1 MGSHIV
7 KTKIRSKIF
16 NYKIFHDVKTCTLH
30 KEKYIQQTNLEH
42 DKFVTN
48 MEEEEVPHWMSEKG
62 VLCHQWKIVLIAMK
76 MDDQGAASQRISL
89 IGRQHPTHQNYH
101 HRGNHQKIWR
111 QNPKLM
117 ITIRLCKM
125 FVARGERSS
134 ILTFETSSSI
144 WGLNVS
150 DDTMVTW
157 NNDNDNDD
165 FIEMAN
171 GIKSNGWW
179 KYVIKEHTYWHNRA
193 QFYWAKDWDSHVGGC
208 SSSIGCEWSLE
219 MSWII
224 ERQLNSSQGAQVWI
238 CTSDHDAHILFGGPC
253 KVAQQAQFRRPIKD
267 SSPNIYFK

>member
-1 MGSHIV
+1 MLRHA
-7 KTKIRSKIF
+7 
-16 NYKIFHDVKTCTLH
+16 HCMH

-62 VLCHQWKIVLIAMK
+62 VLCHQWQIVLIAMK

-101 HRGNHQKIWR
+101 RRGNHQKIWR

-179 KYVIKEHTYWHNRA
+179 KYVIKEHTYWHNRE
-193 QFYWAKDWDSHVGGC
+193 QFLLSKRLRFVCWRLFIFDRMWMESGNVLNNRTTTQLKPGSTSVNLHIRSRCPHSLWWSMQ
-208 SSSIGCEWSLE
+208 SST
-219 MSWII
+219 
-224 ERQLNSSQGAQVWI
+224 
-238 CTSDHDAHILFGGPC
+238 TSTI
-253 KVAQQAQFRRPIKD
+253 
-267 SSPNIYFK
+267 